1 MSPSGVSTL
10 TLSMLLYITSAE
22 VLDNFIDIDKG
33 IKGIQ
38 VEDYEIKIV
47 KFADNILSPKFAEK
61 YYLLQHGMQVIIK
74 LGKMHLGR
82 RMLFQK
88 AMAYG
93 MEHIKK
99 ELINQDKCNGQNFPL
114 KYLELLLVT
123 LSFRTNSNQDKIS
136 EGIIKKSISGTK

>member
-82 RMLFQK
+82 RMPF
-88 AMAYG
+88 
-93 MEHIKK
+93 
-99 ELINQDKCNGQNFPL
+99 
-114 KYLELLLVT
+114 
-123 LSFRTNSNQDKIS
+123 
-136 EGIIKKSISGTK
+136 